1 VSRPAGSSRLLR
13 GMNEAA
19 ALALLFE
26 RGPLT
31 RSDLRDLTG
40 LSKPTA
46 SEVLRRLEGAGLAIV
61 VGHVSAGPGPN
72 AAIYA
77 ANASAGFIAALS
89 IRDVGDTNRPSL
101 SATVADLSGEVRAR
115 TESSIAFAEADPV
128 EVVVD
133 AVAELCRKAQI
144 PHELLLQVQLG
155 VPGSPDPRTGDI
167 RYVDVPGL
175 ARPGLVADVRHR
187 LRTELIVDNDVNLAA
202 IAERAYGVAA
212 EVDAF
217 TVLWLAE
224 GSGFAIDLGGTLMR
238 GAHGC
243 AGELGYMP
251 VPPSGAHAR
260 DFQYLAGGGAVLELG
275 NRHGLFGST
284 PQEIVAAA
292 VQPGAPKDAA
302 KFLQVLAERIAVG
315 LMAVV
320 TLIDP
325 PLIVLAGEVSQA
337 GGAALRDAVIEA
349 LAARSPLDTE
359 IAVTGV
365 TDDAV
370 LLGALSSGIA
380 AVQDRLLSG
389 LTEQPQPSADTP
401 LAITGGRRSDT
412 AGVQG
417 LNSALAAG
425 ARRFH

>member
-1 VSRPAGSSRLLR
+1 VIRLAGSSRLLR
-13 GMNEAA
+13 GMNETA

-46 SEVLRRLEGAGLAIV
+46 SEVLRRLEDAGLAVV
-61 VGHVSAGPGPN
+61 VGHVSGGPGPN

-77 ANASAGFIAALS
+77 ANAGAGFIAALS
-89 IRDVGDTNRPSL
+89 IRDVGDTDQPSL
-101 SATVADLSGEVRAR
+101 SATIADLSGEVRAR
-115 TESSIAFAEADPV
+115 IQSSIAFAEADPV
-128 EVVVD
+128 EIVVD
-133 AVAELCRKAQI
+133 AVDRLCGKARI
-144 PHELLLQVQLG
+144 PRELLLQVQLG

-167 RYVDVPGL
+167 RYIDVPGL
-175 ARPGLVADVRHR
+175 ARPGLVADIRHR
-187 LRTELIVDNDVNLAA
+187 LRTEVTVDNDVNLAA

-217 TVLWLAE
+217 TVLWLAG
-224 GSGFAIDLGGTLMR
+224 GSGLAIDQGGTLMR

-251 VPPSGAHAR
+251 VPPGGAQAR
-260 DFQYLAGGGAVLELG
+260 DFQDLVGGAAVLELG
-275 NRHGLFGST
+275 GRHGLAGNT
-284 PQEIVAAA
+284 PQEVVAAA
-292 VQPGAPKDAA
+292 VQPGAPRDAA
-302 KFLQVLAERIAVG
+302 RFLQVLADRIAIG
-315 LMAVV
+315 LMSVV

-337 GGAALRDAVIEA
+337 GGTALRDAVIEA
-349 LAARSPLDTE
+349 LAARSPLDTQ

-380 AVQDRLLSG
+380 AVQNRLLTA
-389 LTEQPQPSADTP
+389 LTEPQP
-401 LAITGGRRSDT
+401 T
-412 AGVQG
+412 AA
-417 LNSALAAG
+417 N
-425 ARRFH
+425 R